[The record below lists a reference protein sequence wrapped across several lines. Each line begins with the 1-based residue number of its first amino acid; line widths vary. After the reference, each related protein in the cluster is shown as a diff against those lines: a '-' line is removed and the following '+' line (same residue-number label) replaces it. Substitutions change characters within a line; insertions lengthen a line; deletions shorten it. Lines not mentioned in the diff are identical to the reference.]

1 MHVSGADIPRL
12 QTEEDQMRRETPRV
26 RKLYP
31 FKKDMFGL
39 PAAASERA
47 AVRGDQDRPETPRGR
62 GCGSE
67 CANPHP

>member
-1 MHVSGADIPRL
+1 
-12 QTEEDQMRRETPRV
+12 MRRETPRV

-39 PAAASERA
+39 PAASSKRA

-62 GCGSE
+62 GRGSE